1 MKVVLETPRL
11 LLRELDEADLERL
24 AALLG
29 DPQVM
34 RHWPRPLTR
43 EEAAEWIARQRQRY
57 AEDGY
62 GYWLLVERASGQ
74 PVGQAGLM
82 ECAVDGVSELGL
94 GYIVA
99 RAHWRRGFAT
109 EAAAACLA
117 HGRDVLCR
125 RPIALIRPQNE
136 PSIGVALKLGL
147 RPGRTTLFAELPH
160 VVYELPADA
169 PSAAALAPN
178 ASPAA

>member
-1 MKVVLETPRL
+1 MAVALQTPRL
-11 LLRELDEADLERL
+11 VLRELETDDLDVL

-29 DPQVM
+29 DPEVL
-34 RHWPRPLTR
+34 RHWPHPLSR

-57 AEDGY
+57 ADDGY
-62 GYWLLVERASGQ
+62 GYWLLLERATGQ

-82 ECAVDGVSELGL
+82 ECEVDGVSELGL

-117 HGRDVLCR
+117 HGRDVLHR
-125 RPIALIRPQNE
+125 RPIALIRPQNT

-147 RPGRTTLFAELPH
+147 RPGRTTIYAELPH
-160 VVYELPADA
+160 VVYELPA
-169 PSAAALAPN
+169 
-178 ASPAA
+178 

>member
-1 MKVVLETPRL
+1 MKVALETPRL
-11 LLRELDEADLERL
+11 LLREIEEANLDVL

-43 EEAAEWIARQRQRY
+43 DEAAEWIVRQRQRY

-62 GYWLLVERASGQ
+62 GYWLLVERASGEF
-74 PVGQAGLM
+74 VGQAGLM

-99 RAHWRRGFAT
+99 REHWRRGFAT

-117 HGRDVLCR
+117 HGRDVLHR
-125 RPIALIRPQNE
+125 RPIALIRPQNR

-147 RPGRTTLFAELPH
+147 RPGRTTIYAELPH
-160 VVYELPADA
+160 VVYELPAA
-169 PSAAALAPN
+169 P
-178 ASPAA
+178 

>member
-1 MKVVLETPRL
+1 MTIALQTPRL
-11 LLRELDEADLERL
+11 LLREMDADDLEVL

-34 RHWPRPLTR
+34 RHWPQPLTR
-43 EEAAEWIARQRQRY
+43 VEAVEWIARQQRRY
-57 AEDGY
+57 AESGY
-62 GYWLLVERASGQ
+62 GYWLAVERSSGQ

-82 ECAVDGVSELGL
+82 ECEVDGRSELGL

-117 HGRDVLCR
+117 HGRDALGR
-125 RPIALIRPQNE
+125 RPIALIRPQNLA
-136 PSIGVALKLGL
+136 SIGVALKLGL
-147 RPGRTTLFAELPH
+147 RPGRTTLYAELPH
-160 VVYELPADA
+160 VVFELPADGG
-169 PSAAALAPN
+169 
-178 ASPAA
+178 SPARRREQHGAA